1 MLKPVAVC
9 ARTSRLRSSPRTKY
23 NRCCTQRVAL
33 LAVKEVAQSEN
44 MSETPPASNSQ
55 PQDPELQ
62 GYFKHLLEV
71 LEICQDY
78 NKSMGKRKSDYSA
91 IWAAT
96 VFLRSIGVL
105 NSTVFLIKVGAY
117 DDAAIFIRTLFE
129 IELQLSAIKAEPELA
144 KRLVTDTEKHREKRL
159 EAIGQRGNELPGGV
173 TQEAVAAELAEIK
186 AANIPGAIQKRQ
198 LAEKSKD
205 PQLVYAYDT
214 IYSLLSDIAHVSPMG
229 LANYLQKDVSTGIIK
244 LNPNTSLFSPGYL
257 MALAAATQL
266 NVLDLVAAILGDP
279 SPTQKLRKENG
290 AILSEI
296 NARGTI

>member
-1 MLKPVAVC
+1 
-9 ARTSRLRSSPRTKY
+9 
-23 NRCCTQRVAL
+23 
-33 LAVKEVAQSEN
+33 
-44 MSETPPASNSQ
+44 MSETSSASNSQ

-78 NKSMGKRKSDYSA
+78 NKSIGKRNSDYSA
-91 IWAAT
+91 VWGAT
-96 VFLRSIGVL
+96 VFLRSIGAL
-105 NSTVFLIKVGAY
+105 NSTVLLIKVGAY
-117 DDAAIFIRTLFE
+117 DDAAILIRTLFE
-129 IELQLSAIKAEPELA
+129 IELQLGAIKAEPEVA
-144 KRLVTDTEKHREKRL
+144 KQLVTGTEKHREKRL
-159 EAIGQRGNELPGGV
+159 KAIGRRGNELPGGV
-173 TQEAVAAELAEIK
+173 TQEAVAAEITEIK
-186 AANIPGAIQKRQ
+186 SANIPPEIQKRQ

-214 IYSLLSDIAHVSPMG
+214 IYSLLSDVAHVSPMG
-229 LANYLQKDVSTGIIK
+229 LANYLQRDASTGIIK

-266 NVLDLVAAILGDP
+266 NVLDLVTAILGDP
-279 SPTQKLRKENG
+279 SPTQELRKQNG